1 MRYLFTEV
9 LDGRNVATAD
19 GVQRALGRP
28 ATRLPRV
35 RGARGDGG
43 SMGVGEDD
51 VFAFGLSL
59 PRATEGTV
67 RGRRKLYVGRI
78 VFAAMDH
85 DGILGVGFPREWR
98 EAAVNSDPEK
108 FLMPTGG
115 DLRYRWIYVR
125 MDAHRRPRDGGP
137 RARRVGDVRA

>member
-1 MRYLFTEV
+1 
-9 LDGRNVATAD
+9 
-19 GVQRALGRP
+19 
-28 ATRLPRV
+28 
-35 RGARGDGG
+35 
-43 SMGVGEDD
+43 MGVTEDD

-78 VFAAMDH
+78 VFAALDH

-98 EAAVNSDPEK
+98 QAAVDSDPEK

-115 DLRYRWIYVR
+115 DVRYQWIYVR
-125 MDAHRRPRDGGP
+125 MDA
-137 RARRVGDVRA
+137 VDVPEMQELVLDAWAMCVPKKVMREYAAAMGTEPE

>member
-1 MRYLFTEV
+1 MSVTE
-9 LDGRNVATAD
+9 
-19 GVQRALGRP
+19 
-28 ATRLPRV
+28 
-35 RGARGDGG
+35 
-43 SMGVGEDD
+43 ED

-98 EAAVNSDPEK
+98 DAAVSSDPEK
-108 FLMPTGG
+108 FVMPTGA

-125 MDAHRRPRDGGP
+125 MDAIDGP
-137 RARRVGDVRA
+137 EMEDLVLDAWAMCVPKKVLAEYRAATETEPE